1 MLRGRSIV
9 LALAFLGAMST
20 CAAQETAD
28 IIVGGQTV
36 ARVRE
41 AGTYE
46 SVQHRAATVDE
57 RVNALLA
64 TTDDPGSL
72 EISLEQMDGR
82 WTVMIAGEAIVSVYP
97 AEAEANAMTPEM
109 LGATWV
115 RKFKDALPT
124 ATCAPVTVIGEPTA
138 PTATTPTTTTPPP
151 DQPIMIADEPVL
163 SSPTAGDE
171 TVTVTPPATTTVA
184 PPTTTTDA
192 TTTVAT
198 TPGGSTVEILEVPEE
213 DPNEP
218 EEVVAGQGA
227 RLLIL
232 EAFNNSRDLTEDDYL
247 VRRETMAN
255 DLFDN
260 LVQMMTGGRA
270 TGRIDTGGTVSLPT
284 PPRPPVTTTTTATP
298 PATIGATATTTTAT
312 PPVTHTVDTGPM
324 SPEQLPT
331 TTTTTGAA
339 PSLAMSAEALAKINA
354 NIPANDASYA
364 NVVKKVAIKAKFRA
378 ASAALRTVDPATKAQ
393 AIEVLS
399 AARRAN
405 TDQDWD
411 AAERY
416 VDTGLGIL
424 GVTEWEQHI
433 GAAMRDLGLV
443 Q

>member
-9 LALAFLGAMST
+9 LALAFLGAMSI
-20 CAAQETAD
+20 CAAQETAE

-46 SVQHRAATVDE
+46 SVQHRAAAVDE
-57 RVNALLA
+57 RVNQLLA

-72 EISLEQMDGR
+72 EVSLEQMDGR
-82 WTVMIAGEAIVSVYP
+82 WTVMIAGEAIVAVYP
-97 AEAEANAMTPEM
+97 AEAEANVMTPEM
-109 LGATWV
+109 LGAMWV

-124 ATCAPVTVIGEPTA
+124 ATCAPVTVIGEPTE
-138 PTATTPTTTTPPP
+138 TTTTPTTTATPP

-163 SSPTAGDE
+163 SSPTTGDE
-171 TVTVTPPATTTVA
+171 TVTTPTTTTAAPPATTTVVPTTAA
-184 PPTTTTDA
+184 PP
-192 TTTVAT
+192 
-198 TPGGSTVEILEVPEE
+198 PGGSTVEILEVPEE
-213 DPNEP
+213 VTNEP
-218 EEVVAGQGA
+218 EVVVAGQGA

-270 TGRIDTGGTVSLPT
+270 TGRIETSGAISLPT
-284 PPRPPVTTTTTATP
+284 PPRPPVTVPTTP
-298 PATIGATATTTTAT
+298 PPTTTATTTTAQ
-312 PPVTHTVDTGPM
+312 PPTTHTVDTGPM
-324 SPEQLPT
+324 SPETLPT
-331 TTTTTGAA
+331 ATMTTGAA
-339 PSLAMSAEALAKINA
+339 PSLAMSAASLAKINA
-354 NIPANDASYA
+354 EIPANDPSYA

-378 ASAALRTVDPATKAQ
+378 ASEALRTTDPATKAQ
-393 AIEVLS
+393 AMEVLT

-411 AAERY
+411 AAEQH